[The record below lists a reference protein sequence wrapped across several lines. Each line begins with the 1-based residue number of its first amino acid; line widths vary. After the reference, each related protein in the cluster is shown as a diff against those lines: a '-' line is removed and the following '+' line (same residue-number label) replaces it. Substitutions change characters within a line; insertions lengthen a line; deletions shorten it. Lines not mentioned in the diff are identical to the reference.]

1 MTWNERVG
9 RIADGTRMAY
19 KRVLS
24 FRRRHWEMSDYPI
37 SVRVQS
43 GVPPGDRYWARVLG
57 WNLDGLG
64 ATREEA
70 IVALGRVYQT
80 RKAALAEKGEALP
93 RPGTRV
99 PMSFASQD
107 RVLAHGDL
115 TEDFIQRVLG
125 LEWAFISDESSL
137 GDFHNDE
144 SNGTLCARIFEAYR
158 VDVSDIKSGN
168 IADILDRIANRP
180 IGRER
185 RG

>member
-1 MTWNERVG
+1 MTWNERVR
-9 RIADGTRMAY
+9 RIRDGTRMAY
-19 KRVLS
+19 KLVLS

-43 GVPPGDRYWARVLG
+43 DVAPGDRYWARVLG

-70 IVALGRVYQT
+70 MSALQLAYQT
-80 RKAALAEKGEALP
+80 RKAVLADKARAVP

-99 PMSFASQD
+99 PVSFAAQD
-107 RVLAHGDL
+107 RVLEHGDL

-125 LEWAFISDESSL
+125 LEWAFLSDESRL
-137 GDFHNDE
+137 GDFHDEE
-144 SNGTLCARIFEAYR
+144 SNVTLCARIFEAYR

-180 IGRER
+180 IGTER